1 MKEFN
6 QAYFKRFYGLT
17 DKKNP
22 ESKLKAYKREL
33 ESITGVEI
41 GLKILDVG
49 CGYGGFLRQLGDN
62 WKTFGIDVSSYA
74 IEYAKKLSPKTD
86 YRLCSVSDL
95 KSKSEF
101 DAVTAFDS
109 LEHVPNVD
117 ISLINISRALKQNGT
132 FICVVPVYDGLFGLI
147 SGLLDYDSTH
157 VNKKSRD
164 YWLKK
169 FSKYFEIIQTKGILR
184 KELFGELYWH
194 FMSSHLA
201 GLGQAILVK
210 MKKI

>member
-1 MKEFN
+1 M
-6 QAYFKRFYGLT
+6 
-17 DKKNP
+17 
-22 ESKLKAYKREL
+22 
-33 ESITGVEI
+33 
-41 GLKILDVG
+41 
-49 CGYGGFLRQLGDN
+49 
-62 WKTFGIDVSSYA
+62 
-74 IEYAKKLSPKTD
+74 
-86 YRLCSVSDL
+86 SDL

-169 FSKYFEIIQTKGILR
+169 FSKYLLWTNYQKPKYSAFFIYLIFFVYYIQNML
-184 KELFGELYWH
+184 
-194 FMSSHLA
+194 
-201 GLGQAILVK
+201 
-210 MKKI
+210 